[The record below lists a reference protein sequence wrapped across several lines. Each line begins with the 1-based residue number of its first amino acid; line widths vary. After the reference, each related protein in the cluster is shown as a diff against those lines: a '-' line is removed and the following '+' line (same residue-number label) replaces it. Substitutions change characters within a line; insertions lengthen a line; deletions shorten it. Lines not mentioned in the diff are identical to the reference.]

1 MAYTYDVSLSVPPTA
16 EDSGPSMAELS
27 GELNGLLTQLRQI
40 SDAMNS
46 AFSTGQVQ
54 ALTKSTAAAANAQS
68 RLAATTRKAGAAARR
83 SLADFDELNRL
94 QSAAGSSGSS
104 SSSKGKSGKSSGAS
118 ESAAGDTLLDGWQDF
133 FDKLQ
138 KNLAPAL
145 ALWQTAWQEIR
156 QAAADVW
163 PVIRQAAQDCWDN
176 ALSPL
181 LANLRDVFLPGIA
194 NSFSEAFAPL
204 VSGVAVTAIQVFGDW
219 FVWLCG
225 LVTDAV
231 NSILL
236 PVLSLILNVWQG
248 LMDGI
253 SAAWTAYGQ
262 PLMEGVVLAFQ
273 NLESW
278 ITLLWETTLKPFFQ
292 FCIAA
297 VRDLWN
303 QHLQPLWND
312 LTMLFAEI
320 GLCVLDFWNNVLAPV
335 ASWLV
340 STLGPVFEQVFE
352 FAAGTVIG
360 AVGIIAEWIDVAVNL
375 LRGVVE
381 FLDTTF
387 RGRWDVAW
395 DGISGTVTRVW
406 NGITTSVKGAVN
418 LVIGFVNH
426 MISAI
431 VSGLNVVVRALNG
444 LSFTVPSWVPGIG
457 GSQFGFSLGTLT
469 APQIPY
475 LAQGAVIPANREFLA
490 VLGDQTHGTNV
501 EAPLA
506 TIQQAVAEV
515 MEDMQAGQM
524 AGFETLAELLRQL
537 ISAVYGIELT
547 DEQVGRA
554 AQRWQRHQEIMMGGA
569 F

>member
-94 QSAAGSSGSS
+94 QSAAGSSGSGR
-104 SSSKGKSGKSSGAS
+104 SSKGKSGKSSGAS

-273 NLESW
+273 NVENL

-490 VLGDQTHGTNV
+490 VLGDQSHGTNV

-515 MEDMQAGQM
+515 MEDVQAGQM

>member
-27 GELNGLLTQLRQI
+27 GELNGLLTQLRQV

-94 QSAAGSSGSS
+94 QSAAGSSGSG
-104 SSSKGKSGKSSGAS
+104 SSSKSKSGKGSGTS
-118 ESAAGDTLLDGWQDF
+118 ESAAGGTLLDGWQDF

-156 QAAADVW
+156 QTAADVW

-231 NSILL
+231 NSVLL

-273 NLESW
+273 NVENL
-278 ITLLWETTLKPFFQ
+278 ITLFWETTLKPFFQ

-375 LRGVVE
+375 FRGVVE

-387 RGRWDVAW
+387 RGCWDGAW
-395 DGISGTVTRVW
+395 EGISGTVTRVW
-406 NGITTSVKGAVN
+406 NGITTSVKDAVN
-418 LVIGFVNH
+418 LVIGFVNR

-515 MEDMQAGQM
+515 MEDVQAGQM

>member
-1 MAYTYDVSLSVPPTA
+1 MAYTYDVSLSVPPAA

-94 QSAAGSSGSS
+94 QIAAGSSGSG

-231 NSILL
+231 NSVLL

-273 NLESW
+273 NVENL
-278 ITLLWETTLKPFFQ
+278 ITLLWENTLKPFFQ

-375 LRGVVE
+375 FRGIVE

-387 RGRWDVAW
+387 RGCWDGAW
-395 DGISGTVTRVW
+395 EGISGTVTRVW
-406 NGITTSVKGAVN
+406 NGITTSVKDAVN
-418 LVIGFVNH
+418 LVIGFVNR

-475 LAQGAVIPANREFLA
+475 LAQGAVIPPNREFLA

-515 MEDMQAGQM
+515 MEDVQAGQM

>member
-1 MAYTYDVSLSVPPTA
+1 MAYTYDVSLSVPPAA

-27 GELNGLLTQLRQI
+27 GELNGLLTQLRQV

-54 ALTKSTAAAANAQS
+54 ALAKSTAAAANAQS

-94 QSAAGSSGSS
+94 QSAAGSSGSGR
-104 SSSKGKSGKSSGAS
+104 SSKGKSGKSSGTS
-118 ESAAGDTLLDGWQDF
+118 ESAADATLLDGWQDF

-395 DGISGTVTRVW
+395 EGISGTVTRVW
-406 NGITTSVKGAVN
+406 NGITTSVKDAVN
-418 LVIGFVNH
+418 LVIGFVNR

-475 LAQGAVIPANREFLA
+475 LAQGAVIPPNREFMA

-515 MEDMQAGQM
+515 MEDVQAGQM

>member
-1 MAYTYDVSLSVPPTA
+1 M
-16 EDSGPSMAELS
+16 
-27 GELNGLLTQLRQI
+27 
-40 SDAMNS
+40 
-46 AFSTGQVQ
+46 
-54 ALTKSTAAAANAQS
+54 
-68 RLAATTRKAGAAARR
+68 
-83 SLADFDELNRL
+83 
-94 QSAAGSSGSS
+94 
-104 SSSKGKSGKSSGAS
+104 
-118 ESAAGDTLLDGWQDF
+118 
-133 FDKLQ
+133 
-138 KNLAPAL
+138 
-145 ALWQTAWQEIR
+145 
-156 QAAADVW
+156 
-163 PVIRQAAQDCWDN
+163 IRQAAQDCWDN

-231 NSILL
+231 NSVLL

-273 NLESW
+273 NVENL

-375 LRGVVE
+375 FRGIVE

-387 RGRWDVAW
+387 RGCWDGAW
-395 DGISGTVTRVW
+395 EGISGTVTRVW
-406 NGITTSVKGAVN
+406 NGITTSVKDAVN

-515 MEDMQAGQM
+515 MEDVQAGQM